1 IALDLA
7 RSCLPPLLAARQP
20 CLPRRHAARS
30 TARYHGQHASGF
42 PGFFEVTVWAEERSG
57 LHDVLGVELAGPPA
71 ELGIPNSPC
80 LQGVNG
86 LALTKPSTPSLPG
99 SLFRIATK
107 TRWVDLPDR
116 LELGAVWRF
125 PAQGLLVVIV
135 RFIEREAF
143 VLAPFV
149 RM

>member
-1 IALDLA
+1 MSSALANKFRSLGQIAYCRSTRQPRPSAQRIALDLA

-86 LALTKPSTPSLPG
+86 LALT
-99 SLFRIATK
+99 
-107 TRWVDLPDR
+107 
-116 LELGAVWRF
+116 
-125 PAQGLLVVIV
+125 
-135 RFIEREAF
+135 
-143 VLAPFV
+143 
-149 RM
+149 